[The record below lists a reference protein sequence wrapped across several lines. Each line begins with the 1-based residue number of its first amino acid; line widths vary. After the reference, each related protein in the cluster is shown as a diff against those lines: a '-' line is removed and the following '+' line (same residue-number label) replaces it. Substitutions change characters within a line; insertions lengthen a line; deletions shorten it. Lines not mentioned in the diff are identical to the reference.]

1 MFSAILI
8 LYFLG
13 LTVLLFSNLLGSSLF
28 RFRKS
33 NLFLEVLVGYLTI
46 IAIYA
51 LFKSGFNSIGI
62 IVLLWIV
69 GYVFF
74 IRKEEISPL
83 ITKRDY
89 LQRVFI
95 IVFLWT
101 IIFLLKASY
110 FWNSEYNCPNLP
122 FVDNEFYMKVAEGY
136 NLSGHEN
143 ALGLRNMLFPFLDFA
158 QPYRTNDF
166 WLVSLGLDLT
176 KIDTIYIWELF
187 YSTVLIFICGLS
199 IFVVL
204 KRKFNLLGSLILA
217 VLILF
222 AFSGNWYRY
231 LSDLVY
237 PNHSGGYDPVGILA
251 YPKLVIVF
259 AVYFQFFLKY
269 EMGKKVE
276 AIYLLLLIPLLIQST
291 IAIFL
296 IVFFIILIGLFQE
309 SNTLKKGI
317 AAYLPLI
324 GFFVFLSMGFVFF
337 YYFNQQKE
345 QLYLGNTN
353 LNVSN
358 NDNRFDFVIQFFKK
372 ATLLFISYY
381 WLSILLAVFLL
392 IGTPSLQQAF
402 RRELALVFA
411 LFYFCSVVIYSWFN
425 KIGDAYQFSTNVFGP
440 FVLAL
445 IIYLLVQSP
454 MQTLLGKIKLGGL
467 ILVSMLG
474 AKEMIGGNNFFHST
488 TRICYYDKAFIDKMK
503 IVLPQLQYPLGIIYF
518 GKDLQNYAKEDYP
531 QWDTAFL
538 KLFGRNYDVFNIEA
552 DSLKMDYLDK
562 SNQKFNV
569 SIQKNALNI
578 WHYNANRLVK
588 NKEKGTR
595 KDFYTAYPFSFCVS
609 KKGKDELP
617 DYIQSDVVSIIKD
630 NRSQIYFYTLK
641 RRNNKD

>member
-1 MFSAILI
+1 MFSAILT

-13 LTVLLFSNLLGSSLF
+13 LTGLLISNLLGLSLF

-33 NLFLEVLVGYLTI
+33 NLFLEVFIGYLAI

-51 LFKSGFNSIGI
+51 IFKSSFNSVGI
-62 IVLLWIV
+62 FVLLWTI
-69 GYVFF
+69 GYVWY
-74 IRKEEISPL
+74 IRKEEDSLL
-83 ITKRDY
+83 ITKQDY

-95 IVFLWT
+95 IGVLWT
-101 IIFLLKASY
+101 IIFILKASY
-110 FWNSEYNCPNLP
+110 FWNPEYNCPNLP

-136 NLSGHEN
+136 NISGHEN

-187 YSTVLIFICGLS
+187 YSTILIFICALS

-204 KRKFNLLGSLILA
+204 KRKFNFLESLVLS

-222 AFSGNWYRY
+222 AFSGNWFRY
-231 LSDLVY
+231 LSDLLY

-251 YPKLVIVF
+251 YPKLVIIL
-259 AVYFQFFLKY
+259 AVYFQFFSKY
-269 EMGKKVE
+269 EMGKKGE
-276 AIYLLLLIPLLIQST
+276 AIYLLILIPLLIQST

-309 SNTLKKGI
+309 RERLKKGI
-317 AAYLPLI
+317 TTYLPLI
-324 GFFVFLSMGFVFF
+324 LIFMFLSIGFVLF

-358 NDNRFDFVIQFFKK
+358 IDGGFDFIIKFLKK

-381 WLSILLAVFLL
+381 WLSILLAILLL
-392 IGTPSLQQAF
+392 IGTPSLQKTF
-402 RRELALVFA
+402 RIELFVALW
-411 LFYFCSVVIYSWFN
+411 LFYFCSVLVYVGFN
-425 KIGDAYQFSTNVFGP
+425 NIGDAYQFSTNVFGP
-440 FVLAL
+440 FILTL
-445 IIYLLVQSP
+445 IIYLLIQTP
-454 MQTLLGKIKLGGL
+454 MQKFLGKVKLALL
-467 ILVSMLG
+467 ILVSILG

-488 TRICYYDKAFIDKMK
+488 NRITYYDKAFIDRMK
-503 IVLPQLQYPLGIIYF
+503 TVLPQLRYPLGIIYH
-518 GKDLQNYAKEDYP
+518 GGDLQKFAKEDYP

-562 SNQKFNV
+562 FNQKFNV
-569 SIQKNALNI
+569 SIQKNALNM
-578 WHYNANRLVK
+578 WHYNSKRLVK
-588 NKEKGTR
+588 NKEKETR
-595 KDFYTAYPFSFCVS
+595 KEFYATYPFSFCIS
-609 KKGKDELP
+609 KKVKEELP
-617 DYIQSDVVSIIKD
+617 DYIQSDIVSIIKD